1 MEFIMNSD
9 PVVRQRKQSTDLP
22 NQTEGPA
29 EAPAG
34 APAGEPAGA
43 SAGAPAGASA
53 GASGGAPLELIAASL
68 RRERRRTGLSLTEVA
83 RRAGIAKSTLSQLE
97 SGTGN
102 PSLETLWAICVAL
115 DAPFSRLLDPP
126 RPHVQVIRADE
137 GPTVSAAQANY
148 QATLLAACPPGA
160 RRDVYRIAAE
170 PGHARA
176 SDPHMPG
183 VMEHVVLSAGRAL
196 VGVADEPVEL
206 GPGDYIC
213 YPGDIPHVFEALE
226 PRTLAVLVSEHT

>member
-1 MEFIMNSD
+1 MEFIMNSE
-9 PVVRQRKQSTDLP
+9 PVVRQSERSTDLP
-22 NQTEGPA
+22 NPG
-29 EAPAG
+29 
-34 APAGEPAGA
+34 GEPAASGA
-43 SAGAPAGASA
+43 SAADGEPAAGRGPTAS
-53 GASGGAPLELIAASL
+53 GAPLELIAASL

-137 GPTVSAAQANY
+137 GLTVSAAHADY

-170 PGHARA
+170 PGQARA

-183 VMEHVVLSAGRAL
+183 VTEHVVLSAGRAL
-196 VGVADEPVEL
+196 VGVAGQPVEL
-206 GPGDYIC
+206 VPGDYIR
-213 YPGDIPHVFEALE
+213 YPGDLPHVFEALE

>member
-1 MEFIMNSD
+1 MNSD
-9 PVVRQRKQSTDLP
+9 QVVRQSEHSADLP
-22 NQTEGPA
+22 NE
-29 EAPAG
+29 AG
-34 APAGEPAGA
+34 AAGA
-43 SAGAPAGASA
+43 GAAGAGA
-53 GASGGAPLELIAASL
+53 APLDVIAAAL

-126 RPHVQVIRADE
+126 RPQVQVIRADE
-137 GPTVSAAQANY
+137 GPTVAAASADY
-148 QATLLAACPPGA
+148 QATLLAASPPGA
-160 RRDVYRIAAE
+160 RRDVYRIEAE
-170 PGHARA
+170 PGQARA

-183 VMEHVVLSAGRAL
+183 VVEHVVLSAGRAL
-196 VGVADEPVEL
+196 IGVAGEPVEL

-213 YPGDIPHVFEALE
+213 YPGDVPHVFEALE
-226 PRTLAVLVSEHT
+226 PGTLAVLVSEHT

>member
-1 MEFIMNSD
+1 MANIE
-9 PVVRQRKQSTDLP
+9 P
-22 NQTEGPA
+22 
-29 EAPAG
+29 
-34 APAGEPAGA
+34 GEPAK
-43 SAGAPAGASA
+43 
-53 GASGGAPLELIAASL
+53 APLEVIAASL

-126 RPHVQVIRADE
+126 SPHILLIRADE
-137 GPTVSAAQANY
+137 GPTVSSAEADY

-160 RRDVYRIAAE
+160 RRDVYRILAE

-176 SDPHMPG
+176 SEPHMPG
-183 VMEHVVLSAGRAL
+183 VVEHVVIGAGRAL
-196 VGVADEPVEL
+196 VGVAGEAVEL
-206 GPGDYIC
+206 NPGDYIR
-213 YPGDIPHVFEALE
+213 YPADVPHVFEALE
-226 PRTLAVLVSEHT
+226 PGTQAVLVSEHT

>member
-1 MEFIMNSD
+1 MANIQ
-9 PVVRQRKQSTDLP
+9 P
-22 NQTEGPA
+22 
-29 EAPAG
+29 
-34 APAGEPAGA
+34 GEPAK
-43 SAGAPAGASA
+43 
-53 GASGGAPLELIAASL
+53 APLEVIAASL

-126 RPHVQVIRADE
+126 SPHILLIRADE
-137 GPTVSAAQANY
+137 GPTVSSAEADY

-160 RRDVYRIAAE
+160 RRDVYRILAE

-176 SDPHMPG
+176 SEPHMPG
-183 VMEHVVLSAGRAL
+183 VVEHVVIGAGRAL
-196 VGVADEPVEL
+196 VGVAGEAVEL
-206 GPGDYIC
+206 SPGDYIR
-213 YPGDIPHVFEALE
+213 YPADVPHVFEALE
-226 PRTLAVLVSEHT
+226 PGTQAVLISEHI